1 MLKNLKSLRDEKGLS
16 QQNLAEVLDVSQ
28 QAVNKYEN
36 QNIEPNID
44 SLKKLADYFETS
56 IDYLVGYTEI
66 RHKIEPVS
74 PYELNEN
81 EAALVNKYRKLTT
94 KFRKSIMTLID
105 DLLTKSDD
113 H

>member
-1 MLKNLKSLRDEKGLS
+1 MLRNLKSLREEKGLS
-16 QQNLAEVLDVSQ
+16 QHDLAEILDVSQ

-36 QNIEPNID
+36 QNIEPDID

-56 IDYLVGYTEI
+56 IDYLVGHTEI

-74 PYELNEN
+74 PYELNKD
-81 EAALVNKYRKLTT
+81 EAALMDKYRKLTVR
-94 KFRKSIMTLID
+94 FRKSIMTLID
-105 DLLTKSDD
+105 DLLTKSTD